1 LSGDWGFRGA
11 KFMNTAAPQI
21 PKKNNLE
28 WLRLLFAMQVVV
40 GHASSHM
47 QFPIP
52 EFVGH
57 FPGVPA
63 FFFVS
68 GFLIYAS
75 YQNAPGRIYF
85 ENRFLRLFPGLMFVT
100 LGGFAVLLV
109 AKGWQDVAA
118 HGATYVVWAF
128 SQITL
133 GQAYNP
139 AHFRDVG
146 VGVINGSLW
155 TLTTEIL
162 FYVAVPVIVWAECR
176 CRFVL
181 GVLVV
186 LSYALYVVGPQ
197 IWTTAIYRDKTLYS
211 FLELTPLVW
220 GWMFGIGIFAAKYF
234 DQLNRWIRFL
244 PFAVLPLVWMIY
256 SGDGVLWGSSGNRVG
271 LLYFVS
277 YAALILW
284 LAFELPYVRLKLDL
298 SYGVYIWH
306 MPVINLLL
314 VLGMHSMA
322 LTVGLTFTMAAISW
336 FFVEKPALRLK
347 RRSIHVVG

>member
-1 LSGDWGFRGA
+1 MSR
-11 KFMNTAAPQI
+11 APFNI
-21 PKKNNLE
+21 PKYNNLE
-28 WLRLLFAMQVVV
+28 WLRLLFALQVVI

-75 YQNAPGRIYF
+75 YHNAPGRIYF
-85 ENRFLRLFPGLMFVT
+85 ENRFLRLFPGLLFVT
-100 LGGFAVLLV
+100 FGGFAVLLF
-109 AKGWQDVAA
+109 AKGWQDVVA
-118 HGATYVVWAF
+118 HWNTYVVWVFA
-128 SQITL
+128 QIAL

-162 FYVAVPVIVWAECR
+162 FYLAVPVIVWAER
-176 CRFVL
+176 RFRFVL
-181 GVLVV
+181 GALVV
-186 LSYALYVVGPQ
+186 LSYALYVVGPHM
-197 IWTTAIYRDKTLYS
+197 WTAAIYRDKTLYS
-211 FLELTPLVW
+211 FVELTPLVW
-220 GWMFGIGIFAAKYF
+220 GWMFGIGIFSAKYF
-234 DQLNRWIRFL
+234 DQLARWIRFF
-244 PFAVLPLVWMIY
+244 PVAVLPMMGMIY
-256 SGDGVLWGSSGNRVG
+256 GGEGVLWGSSGNRVG

-284 LAFELPYVRLKLDL
+284 LAFGLHYVRLKLDL

-314 VLGMHSMA
+314 VLAMHSMA
-322 LTVGLTFTMAAISW
+322 LTVGLTFTMALISW
-336 FFVEKPALRLK
+336 FFVEKPAQRLK

>member
-1 LSGDWGFRGA
+1 
-11 KFMNTAAPQI
+11 MNWTPAEI
-21 PKKNNLE
+21 PKNNNLE
-28 WLRLLFAMQVVV
+28 WLRLLFALQVVI

-52 EFVGH
+52 EWVGH

-75 YQNAPGRIYF
+75 YLNAPGRIYF
-85 ENRFLRLFPGLMFVT
+85 ENRFLRLFPGLLFVT

-118 HGATYVVWAF
+118 HGSTYLVWFF

-162 FYVAVPVIVWAECR
+162 FYLAVPVIVWAER
-176 CRFVL
+176 QFRFVL
-181 GVLVV
+181 GALVV
-186 LSYALYVVGPQ
+186 LSYALYVAGPQ

-211 FLELTPLVW
+211 FVELTPLVW

-234 DQLNRWIRFL
+234 DQLARWIRFL
-244 PFAVLPLVWMIY
+244 PLALIPLLWMIY
-256 SGDGVLWGSSGNRVG
+256 GGDGALWGSSGNRVG

-284 LAFELPYVRLKLDL
+284 LAFGLPYVRLKLDL

-314 VLGMHSMA
+314 VLAIHSTA
-322 LTVGLTFTMAAISW
+322 LTVGLTFTMAVISW